1 MNKAIEELLPQV
13 EELIIPVY
21 RRLDAISAVNHR
33 KVLQAFRDHQVSD
46 YHLKGT
52 TGYGYSD
59 SGRDT
64 LEKIYAQIFGAE
76 AALVRGQIV
85 SGTHAIA
92 LCLYGVLRPGDLLV
106 SATGA
111 PYDTLEEIIGL
122 RGITSGSLKEYGVN
136 YLQVN
141 LTPDYQIDLEA
152 LEQILAERPRMVMLQ
167 RSRGYSWRPSFSI
180 RILSEAIQLIKEK
193 SPQTIV
199 FVDNCYGELVEEL
212 EPTQVGADLVAGSLI
227 KNLGGG
233 LAPTGG
239 YIAGRRDL
247 VEMASHRWT
256 APGIGAAVG
265 STLDLNRILY
275 QGLFLAPHIVTE
287 ALKGAVFAAA
297 LFNRLGYPVSPLYD
311 EERTDLIQA
320 IGLGSREK
328 LIAFCQGLQQGCP
341 VDSHVIPE
349 PWDMPGYGE
358 QVIMAGGTFI
368 QGGTLELSADGPM
381 REPYAV
387 YFQGGLSREY
397 VKLGISFALERLE
410 EIKNY

>member
-1 MNKAIEELLPQV
+1 MNKNIDELIQEV
-13 EELIIPVY
+13 EELIMPVY
-21 RRLDAISAVNHR
+21 RRLDALSAVNHR
-33 KVLQAFRDHQVSD
+33 KVLKAFQNHQVSD
-46 YHLKGT
+46 YHLKGS

-59 SGRDT
+59 LGRDT
-64 LEKIYAQIFGAE
+64 LDKIYAQVFGTE

-111 PYDTLEEIIGL
+111 PYDTLEEIL
-122 RGITSGSLKEYGVN
+122 GIRESTPGSLREYGVN
-136 YLQVN
+136 YRQVD
-141 LTPDYQIDLEA
+141 LTPDHQIDLVA
-152 LEQILAERPRMVMLQ
+152 LEMVLEDSPKMVMLQ
-167 RSRGYSWRPSFSI
+167 RSRGYSWRPSFKI
-180 RILSEAIQLIKEK
+180 KTLAKVIQLIKEK
-193 SPQTIV
+193 SPNTVV

-212 EPTQVGADLVAGSLI
+212 EPTQVGADLIAGSLI

-239 YIAGRRDL
+239 YVAGRQDL
-247 VEMASHRWT
+247 VEMASYRWT

-265 STLDLNRILY
+265 ASLDFNRVFY

-297 LFNRLGYPVSPLYD
+297 LMNRLGYPVSPQFD

-320 IGLGSREK
+320 IGLGCRDK

-349 PWDMPGYGE
+349 PWDMPGYSE

-368 QGGTLELSADGPM
+368 QGATLELSADAPM

-397 VKLGISFALERLE
+397 IKLGVLAALEGLQ
-410 EIKNY
+410 